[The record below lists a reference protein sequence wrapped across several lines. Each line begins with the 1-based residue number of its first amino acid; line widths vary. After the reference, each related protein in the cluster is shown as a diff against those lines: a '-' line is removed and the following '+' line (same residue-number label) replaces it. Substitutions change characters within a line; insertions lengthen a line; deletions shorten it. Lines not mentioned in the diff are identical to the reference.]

1 MGLSCFISGSLE
13 KRKCAVYIFYTQHLF
28 FPKANPTIRRIDHPS
43 HIADFREIGKIQQ
56 SSNMATAAFGFLLMH
71 RFKRIH
77 NLFKLT
83 SQIIICP
90 KAIKLLFNR

>member
-1 MGLSCFISGSLE
+1 
-13 KRKCAVYIFYTQHLF
+13 
-28 FPKANPTIRRIDHPS
+28 
-43 HIADFREIGKIQQ
+43 
-56 SSNMATAAFGFLLMH
+56 MATAAFGFLLMH